1 MKNWKKI
8 AVGTGIGTAILAG
21 ATYLFRLNKAGANL
35 EVVPAVQV
43 QKLDLS
49 GFYIRVDAQLKNP
62 TRSSFKLKYPFIKLS
77 YKGDSI
83 GSSQVVNQDIVL
95 PAFGE
100 AQIQNVLIRIP
111 LLSLFG
117 SAGKVFSAIKNN
129 EAVQLQI
136 DTITTIDIGIKKI
149 PFTKTDKIS
158 LKK

>member
-1 MKNWKKI
+1 MESWKKI

-21 ATYLFRLNKAGANL
+21 ATYLFRLNKAGADL
-35 EVVPAVQV
+35 EVVPAIKVH
-43 QKLDLS
+43 KLDLS
-49 GFYIRVDAQLKNP
+49 GFYIRIDVQLKNP
-62 TRSSFKLKYPFIKLS
+62 TRSSFKIKYPFIKLG
-77 YKGDSI
+77 YKGESI

-100 AQIQNVLIRIP
+100 AQIQNMLVRIP

-129 EAVQLQI
+129 EAVQLQV
-136 DTITTIDIGIKKI
+136 DTLTTIDIGIKKI
-149 PFTKTDKIS
+149 PYTKTDKIS